1 MLRLLLAG
9 PCNPFVPTKPPIHVL
24 PSVASLVT
32 AVENREPRAVEALF
46 TALYQDLHRVANRE
60 LGRLGRGA
68 TIGPTTVL
76 HEAYLDM
83 AGRDGVAFPDRP
95 RFLRYASRVM
105 RGLIIDHA
113 RSRHALKRGGGIEIT
128 SFDTDLHG
136 AEIDSREAER
146 LASIGA
152 ALDQLGESD
161 PALAEVVDLKF
172 FCGFSFV
179 EIAEA
184 QGVAE
189 RTVQRRWEKA
199 RLFLHRTLGAAAVE

>member
-1 MLRLLLAG
+1 L
-9 PCNPFVPTKPPIHVL
+9 L

-32 AVENREPRAVEALF
+32 AVESHEPRAVEALF
-46 TALYQDLHRVANRE
+46 AALYKDLRRVANRE
-60 LGRLGRGA
+60 LGRLGQGA
-68 TIGPTTVL
+68 TISPTTVL

-83 AGRDGVAFPDRP
+83 AARDGVAFPDRP

-128 SFDTDLHG
+128 ALDNDLHG

-146 LASIGA
+146 LAAIGV
-152 ALDQLGESD
+152 ALDRLGESD

-184 QGVAE
+184 QGIAE

-199 RLFLHRTLGAAAVE
+199 RLFLHHTLGAAALE

>member
-46 TALYQDLHRVANRE
+46 TALYQELHRVANRE

-105 RGLIIDHA
+105 RGL
-113 RSRHALKRGGGIEIT
+113 
-128 SFDTDLHG
+128 
-136 AEIDSREAER
+136 
-146 LASIGA
+146 
-152 ALDQLGESD
+152 
-161 PALAEVVDLKF
+161 P
-172 FCGFSFV
+172 
-179 EIAEA
+179 
-184 QGVAE
+184 
-189 RTVQRRWEKA
+189 
-199 RLFLHRTLGAAAVE
+199 